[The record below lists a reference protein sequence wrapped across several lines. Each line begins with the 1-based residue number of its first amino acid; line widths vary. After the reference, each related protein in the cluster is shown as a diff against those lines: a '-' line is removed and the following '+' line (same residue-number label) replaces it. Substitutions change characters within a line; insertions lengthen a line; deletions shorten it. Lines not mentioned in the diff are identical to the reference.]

1 MMLMR
6 NIDVA
11 FGLCNGKRLII
22 VGLRQNVTHAEVLN
36 GHYGW

>member
-11 FGLCNGKRLII
+11 FGRNGKRLII
-22 VGLRQNVTHAEVLN
+22 VGLRQNVTHAQVLN
-36 GHYGW
+36 GPYGW